1 MKAKL
6 FKDMMSSFDE
16 AVKYRRGEKARL
28 RVARFS
34 FVEMIDHA
42 IRKS

>member
-1 MKAKL
+1 MKAEL
-6 FKDMMSSFDE
+6 FKETLSGFDE

-34 FVEMIDHA
+34 APFHA
-42 IRKS
+42 QKG